1 MLLTSCAIFV
11 LLNCRFVDKTNKL
24 ILLTVLLTGASRAHA
39 VPTGCFMTD
48 YGTSCYT
55 GYFLAS
61 DCNQINM
68 TSYYFGNYIYSMCS
82 YVNSIEGSLSTADAS
97 LRQCNSD
104 FSVVVSQRDT
114 LANDKSACI
123 SAAATIDKNRQEWI
137 AYARGREALVKKLQR
152 ACGAKCRRIK

>member
-1 MLLTSCAIFV
+1 MRLSTIKKTILALTTLTLS
-11 LLNCRFVDKTNKL
+11 TN
-24 ILLTVLLTGASRAHA
+24 AQA
-39 VPTGCFMTD
+39 VPTGCFTTD
-48 YGTSCYT
+48 YGSSCY
-55 GYFLAS
+55 GGMFLVS
-61 DCNQINM
+61 DCYQWNM
-68 TSYYFGNYIYSMCS
+68 TSYYFGNYISSMCS

-137 AYARGREALVKKLQR
+137 TYARGREALVKKLQR